1 MRVWLYTVR
10 LKAKWLGPIVQVFFT
25 STSNLMFVTSFVV
38 SGSLGFWHFSAPI
51 LGSKFVRPKPQKRG
65 GKKSKL
71 GNFSAISA
79 TLFPVS
85 WSPHSLISA
94 PAPLSPFSA
103 PLPPYY
109 YENEYFFLVGINI
122 KLFCLIGKIRI
133 GSCKI
138 IRTYAK
144 KITTINT
151 PSSWKKLLTGLNS
164 YFGTKLAKNVAEFK
178 WRPST
183 EKKHWWKD
191 HNQNLNNE
199 LEPRN
204 VGTYRYSIQN
214 DNWE

>member
-1 MRVWLYTVR
+1 
-10 LKAKWLGPIVQVFFT
+10 
-25 STSNLMFVTSFVV
+25 MFVTSFVV

-79 TLFPVS
+79 TLFSVS
-85 WSPHSLISA
+85 WSLHSLISSPSPLFPFFGST
-94 PAPLSPFSA
+94 PAIL
-103 PLPPYY
+103 LRKWI
-109 YENEYFFLVGINI
+109 FFLVGINI
-122 KLFCLIGKIRI
+122 KFFCLIGKIRI

-138 IRTYAK
+138 IRKYAK
-144 KITTINT
+144 KITTINN

-164 YFGTKLAKNVAEFK
+164 YFGTKLAKNLAEFK
-178 WRPST
+178 WRLST

-191 HNQNLNNE
+191 QNQNLNNE

-204 VGTYRYSIQN
+204 VGTGTRSKTISENKNENGLNTTRVWHPSVVQ
-214 DNWE
+214 ERTK

>member
-1 MRVWLYTVR
+1 MFRFSWTFFNVSIGTLGSGSGFPVALKSDQVTHTLTKFAILHMRVWLYTVR

-79 TLFPVS
+79 TLFSVS

-109 YENEYFFLVGINI
+109 YVNEYFFLVGINI

-138 IRTYAK
+138 IRK
-144 KITTINT
+144 
-151 PSSWKKLLTGLNS
+151 
-164 YFGTKLAKNVAEFK
+164 
-178 WRPST
+178 
-183 EKKHWWKD
+183 
-191 HNQNLNNE
+191 
-199 LEPRN
+199 
-204 VGTYRYSIQN
+204 
-214 DNWE
+214 